1 MKLLTGTYR
10 TFDGYQ
16 FRPFSNGGK
25 KFGAVVARKRNDGNG
40 MNCLLIYE
48 ELNKRVSCC
57 ARKLKD
63 DKRRIFLP
71 PQEWKGKAYAIT
83 QFDQLSMIM
92 EYEEIAT
99 DNEGL

>member
-1 MKLLTGTYR
+1 MKRLT
-10 TFDGYQ
+10 
-16 FRPFSNGGK
+16 
-25 KFGAVVARKRNDGNG
+25 
-40 MNCLLIYE
+40 
-48 ELNKRVSCC
+48 SCC
-57 ARKLKD
+57 ARKLKG